1 MDKIYLYHIYT
12 VFLVAMPMGIIAS
25 KGIFMCYNLS
35 QYFFIFKVI
44 SFSTKKKKKNKN
56 RRKWFSKL
64 LGSES
69 AFCITMKN
77 VATLNENWKKK

>member
-35 QYFFIFKVI
+35 QYFFIFKMI
-44 SFSTKKKKKNKN
+44 SFSRKKKQKTKTEENGFPN
-56 RRKWFSKL
+56 SWGLNL
-64 LGSES
+64 LF
-69 AFCITMKN
+69 A
-77 VATLNENWKKK
+77 